1 MLRGKEERLDNSTD
15 NEEHID
21 MECEFKR
28 QCTIAQMK
36 IENAYSSHAI
46 TFCKNYN

>member
-21 MECEFKR
+21 MEWECK
-28 QCTIAQMK
+28 IVQMK
-36 IENAYSSHAI
+36 IEKCLLFQGYHI
-46 TFCKNYN
+46 L